1 MDLDDKLFG
10 ELFGFQGKKST
21 ATPVISPSRPPGA
34 TTIQEDSS
42 NLDEDS
48 DDDFALPPTP
58 AATQSPP
65 PAKKTIVVEGERAK
79 PTNTLCANMMRTPLF
94 IF

>member
-1 MDLDDKLFG
+1 MDLDDNGKLFG

-21 ATPVISPSRPPGA
+21 PTPVISPSRPGA
-34 TTIQEDSS
+34 NTIHEDSS

-58 AATQSPP
+58 A
-65 PAKKTIVVEGERAK
+65 KKPIVVDGEGTASGGGAESAEKARRRSMQ
-79 PTNTLCANMMRTPLF
+79 T
-94 IF
+94 